1 MKYFGLFFEC
11 SIEEFMQKIEAYIT
25 SLRAI
30 ADTQEGRRSERAKEF
45 LNNYKKDDQLGPVKG
60 FSEMCFGKIEVSTQ
74 GNGISAKRNCFGE
87 MGFGEKDF
95 GEKSDTLFSY
105 YLR

>member
-1 MKYFGLFFEC
+1 
-11 SIEEFMQKIEAYIT
+11 MQKIEAYIT

-74 GNGISAKRNCFGE
+74 GNVIMSIYSVSSSFVT
-87 MGFGEKDF
+87 
-95 GEKSDTLFSY
+95 SSLFSFDSC
-105 YLR
+105 LTNLWQFPLARN